1 MISFPFSQRLSV
13 FHCLHRSW
21 WSLQYSAVVMR
32 GGISENIY
40 IICISCNFVISI
52 LLKLPNKETLKVFG
66 RDNMHGQDKEK
77 MTLSIGTLRK
87 ILFSWKMVVNCRET
101 L

>member
-40 IICISCNFVISI
+40 NLHIMQLCYLYPV
-52 LLKLPNKETLKVFG
+52 ETTKQ
-66 RDNMHGQDKEK
+66 RDTEG
-77 MTLSIGTLRK
+77 
-87 ILFSWKMVVNCRET
+87 FRER
-101 L
+101 